1 MNASRI
7 PGIIADI
14 ELGKKSLDIVDE
26 RQQEVMRAES
36 SEAIFF
42 LTSAGG
48 VVIHDFYNTVEK
60 TFRQIAEEIDGGVPG
75 GEAWHQQLLQR
86 MTIDVPGRRP
96 AVIDTSLA
104 QTLNEY
110 LRFRHLFRHI
120 YGFEL
125 EWERIR
131 PLLEALPEVMAEF
144 KRQIGEFIDFLQA
157 LDGG

>member
-1 MNASRI
+1 MSASRI

-14 ELGKKSLDIVDE
+14 ELGKKSLEIVSE
-26 RQQEVMRAES
+26 RQQEVMDAES
-36 SEAIFF
+36 SEATFF

-75 GEAWHQQLLQR
+75 GVAWHQQLLQR
-86 MTIDVPGRRP
+86 MTIIISERRP
-96 AVIDTSLA
+96 AVIDEALA
-104 QTLNEY
+104 RSLNEF

-131 PLLEALPEVMAEF
+131 PLLEDLPKV
-144 KRQIGEFIDFLQA
+144 KGEFIRQIDGFIAFLQTLNA
-157 LDGG
+157 D